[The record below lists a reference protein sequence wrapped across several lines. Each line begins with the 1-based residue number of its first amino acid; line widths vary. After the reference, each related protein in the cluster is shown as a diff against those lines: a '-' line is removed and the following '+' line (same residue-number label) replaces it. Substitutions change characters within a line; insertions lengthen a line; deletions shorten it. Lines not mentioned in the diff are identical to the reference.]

1 MMRVGVV
8 VFPGSNCDRDFYR
21 ACQLW
26 NIPVQWLWHKERTI
40 KDVDVVVLPGGF
52 SYGDYLRPGAIARFS
67 PIMEA
72 IMDFAKKGGYV
83 WGICNGFQILTEAN
97 LLPGALIRN
106 KNLHFICDMVYVK
119 PVSNKAVINQV
130 LQKRVY
136 QLPIAHADGNYYC
149 DEDTLKRLQDNDQIL
164 LQYCDADGV
173 VDAAANPNGSVAN
186 IAGVCNEKGNVWG
199 MMPHP
204 ERVVDAYLGS
214 VEGVPFFYWLFNSTT
229 YA

>member
-1 MMRVGVV
+1 
-8 VFPGSNCDRDFYR
+8 
-21 ACQLW
+21 
-26 NIPVQWLWHKERTI
+26 
-40 KDVDVVVLPGGF
+40 
-52 SYGDYLRPGAIARFS
+52 
-67 PIMEA
+67 
-72 IMDFAKKGGYV
+72 
-83 WGICNGFQILTEAN
+83 
-97 LLPGALIRN
+97 
-106 KNLHFICDMVYVK
+106 MVYVK